1 MQYELRIKQHG
12 FTLIELLLVIVLII
26 SLGTMTTAFMAR
38 FLTQNAV
45 QNAQDQIIG
54 DLRKAQF
61 YTMMG
66 KQGLNWGVHL
76 DTTNRQII
84 FFGTTNSYA
93 LGHNAS
99 FDETFSY
106 NSTIAIS
113 GLASD
118 IIFSGNTGTPTPTSA
133 TITIIGS
140 GSNTTK
146 SISMNSQGM
155 VTR

>member
-1 MQYELRIKQHG
+1 MQNNRG
-12 FTLIELLLVIVLII
+12 FTLIEVLLVIVLVT
-26 SLGTMTTAFMAR
+26 SLGAMTTAFMAR

-66 KQGLNWGVHL
+66 KQGLSWGVHYASN
-76 DTTNRQII
+76 TIT
-84 FFGTTNSYA
+84 FFGTTTNFAGRGS
-93 LGHNAS
+93 AS
-99 FDETFSY
+99 AFDETFTVNTTVS
-106 NSTIAIS
+106 IS

-118 IIFSGNTGTPTPTSA
+118 IIFSGTAGTPSPTSA
-133 TITIIGS
+133 SITITGS

-146 SISMNSQGM
+146 QVTMNSQGM